1 MEEKI
6 KEIIESKKKTYLYL
20 EEIET
25 IINQPISYLQEVNLV
40 KELTKD
46 GIIKPVRKTN
56 EW

>member
-6 KEIIESKKKTYLYL
+6 KEIIENKKKTYLYL

-46 GIIKPVRKTN
+46 GIIKPVRKIN

>member
-6 KEIIESKKKTYLYL
+6 KEIIENKKKTYLYL

>member
-6 KEIIESKKKTYLYL
+6 KEIIENKKKTYLYL

-25 IINQPISYLQEVNLV
+25 IINQPISYLQEVNFV